1 MPARTSLP
9 FILLLPLY
17 AACSPG
23 ADEQAAELD
32 VPSAIA
38 AVEIPAEHQ
47 AGLAAFDA
55 NCAQC
60 HGDRALGTE
69 QGPPLVHTI
78 YEPSHHADLAF
89 VMAAQRGVRAH
100 HWQFGDMP
108 PLPHLEHEQI
118 LSIIAYVRFLQEKV
132 GIV

>member
-1 MPARTSLP
+1 MSALTTILALLLLP
-9 FILLLPLY
+9 FI
-17 AACSPG
+17 AGCSSDSNKP
-23 ADEQAAELD
+23 ALAIDIA
-32 VPSAIA
+32 STIA
-38 AVEIPAEHQ
+38 AVEIPSEHQ

-132 GIV
+132 GIE